1 MGHHAWVL
9 EVRPGCEEEY
19 KARHDAIWPEMVD
32 ALRGAGIRNYSIFR
46 HGLTLIGTFE
56 TDDLARTVAILR
68 DDPVNARW
76 GASMTPLMKI
86 EVDSRTGFPFLL
98 PLQWH
103 MD

>member
-9 EVRPGCEEEY
+9 EVRPGCEDEY
-19 KARHDAIWPEMVD
+19 KERHIAIWPEMLG
-32 ALRGAGIRNYSIFR
+32 ALRDAGIRNYSIFR
-46 HGLTLIGTFE
+46 LGLTLIGTFE
-56 TDDLARTVAILR
+56 TDDLARTIAILR

-76 GASMTPLMKI
+76 GESMAPLMKI
-86 EVDSRTGFPFLL
+86 EVDQRTCFPFLL